1 MSAAPATARAAR
13 AMLNASIR
21 RSVRRDLGGVWAAG
35 PLPAGGAVLAPN
47 HASWWDGY
55 LLRELAA
62 HAGRPVQVLMDAGQ
76 YARFPFLRL
85 VGAVPPSGLRTLV
98 GAARAGAWVVVFPE
112 GRIGP
117 GPLQPLHPG
126 AAWVA
131 RTAGVPLVPVAV
143 RVVVRG
149 ARWPE
154 AYLRA
159 GAPCEP
165 DGLEGALGAVLGEL
179 DAALHAADP
188 ERPLPGYTPITAGRR
203 EPPDV
208 PLASRL
214 LARLTRGVE

>member
-1 MSAAPATARAAR
+1 
-13 AMLNASIR
+13 MLNASIR
-21 RSVRRDLGGVWAAG
+21 RSVRRELGGVWAAG

-47 HASWWDGY
+47 HTSWWDGY

-85 VGAVPPSGLRTLV
+85 VGAVPTSRLRSLV
-98 GAARAGAWVVVFPE
+98 GSARAGAWVVVFPE

-159 GAPCEP
+159 GIPCEP
-165 DGLEGALGAVLGEL
+165 AGLEEALKAVLNDL
-179 DAALHAADP
+179 DTALHTADP
-188 ERPLPGYTPITAGRR
+188 ERPLPGYTQITAGRR